1 MNKDNQSFDLN
12 LYEEQSEINRIILW
26 DDTLLVYGSWNTLPN
41 WKELKKACKKTLWFK
56 RTTQDNRDLLINSII
71 K

>member
-1 MNKDNQSFDLN
+1 MMNKDNQSFDLN

-41 WKELKKACKKTLWFK
+41 
-56 RTTQDNRDLLINSII
+56 
-71 K
+71 